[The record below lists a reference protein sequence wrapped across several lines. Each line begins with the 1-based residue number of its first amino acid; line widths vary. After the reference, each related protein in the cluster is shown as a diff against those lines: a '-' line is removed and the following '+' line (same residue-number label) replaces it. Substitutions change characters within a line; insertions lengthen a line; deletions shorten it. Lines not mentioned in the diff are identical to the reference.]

1 MRRLVALEWNEE
13 EARLVVASGRK
24 DTVRFEHAFAV
35 PLTDAAAQPIGAA
48 DSPAVLDAKAI
59 GQKIARAASE
69 RGLGRLEVLV
79 ALGRSS
85 IELRQLTLPPAPDEE
100 LPNLVR
106 FQAVREFNALE
117 DDWLLDFVPIDE
129 AADQPRTVL
138 AAAIRP
144 ELVRQIQEVCTSAGW
159 KLGRMVLRPCAT
171 ASLVARRRP
180 GSALQARLIV
190 DLLGQEADLTVLVD
204 RKVLFLRTARLAGD
218 PLRQEEAA
226 SDLLVQIRRTMA
238 AVANQLEGRRVA
250 AIVLCGAGQEYETL
264 AHLCDQQLGIP
275 TELFHPLEDLE
286 LGGPLAGR
294 LPEEPGRYA
303 PLVGLLW
310 DELEGVAPAIDFL
323 HPRRPP
329 EPSSPRRQLALLA
342 AAVFVAVLGFFGY
355 HIYSKYT
362 LSSQVDQLRRQSQA
376 LDTAIKQAE
385 QQQKMYAEI
394 ARWKDTDVHWLE
406 ELRRLSQQ
414 FLPARQAMVSQIL
427 MGPARGGG
435 MMQLTGLAA
444 SASDIDALVQRLQDT
459 RHSVVVTNRAED
471 SKQPQY
477 RWQFKIHISAPRQ

>member
-1 MRRLVALEWNEE
+1 MRRLIALEWNEE

-24 DTVRFEHAFAV
+24 GMVRFEQAFAV
-35 PLTDAAAQPIGAA
+35 PLTDAQPTGGA
-48 DSPAVLDAKAI
+48 DSPAVLEAKAI

-69 RGLGRLEVLV
+69 RGVGRWEVLV

-129 AADQPRTVL
+129 ASNQPRTVL
-138 AAAIRP
+138 AAAIGP
-144 ELVRQIQEVCTSAGW
+144 ELVRQIQEVCASAGW
-159 KLGRMVLRPCAT
+159 KLGRMVLRPCAS
-171 ASLVARRRP
+171 ASLVARQRP

-204 RKVLFLRTARLAGD
+204 RKVLFLRTTRLPGN

-226 SDLLVQIRRTMA
+226 SDLLLQIRRTMA
-238 AVANQLEGRRVA
+238 AVANQLEGRRVG
-250 AIVLCGAGQEYETL
+250 AIVLCGAGTEYETL
-264 AHLCDQQLGIP
+264 AHLLDRQLEIP
-275 TELFHPLEDLE
+275 TELFDPLEGLE
-286 LGGPLAGR
+286 LGEQLAGS

-303 PLVGLLW
+303 PLVGMLW
-310 DELEGVAPAIDFL
+310 DELEGISPAIDFL

-329 EPSSPRRQLALLA
+329 EPPSPRRKLALLA
-342 AAVFVAVLGFFGY
+342 AAVFVAVMGFFGY
-355 HIYSKYT
+355 QTYGKYT

-385 QQQKMYAEI
+385 QQQKMYVEI

-406 ELRRLSQQ
+406 ELRRLSEQ
-414 FLPARQAMVSQIL
+414 FPPARQVMVSQIL
-427 MGPARGGG
+427 MGPGRGGG
-435 MMQLTGLAA
+435 ILQLTGLAA
-444 SASDIDALVQRLQDT
+444 SASDIDALVQRLQDAG
-459 RHSVVVTNRAED
+459 HSVVVTNRAED
-471 SKQPQY
+471 PKQPQY
-477 RWQFKIHISAPRQ
+477 RWQFKIHISAPHQ